1 MQKKQRKLPQT
12 WIMYKMGRNF
22 LGDIIWQDTSLCK
35 VYRFTIGKIFSD
47 LQFDILFKINIVD
60 FFFLIAWKL
69 HEYATLIQYLYI
81 ASLLSWWLFFSKLL
95 TPRRSQGTFMII
107 KYIINLTTTFIFG
120 KSMYIVYGCSWE
132 KTIQSWTQGMIDTKI
147 MSTLSYDDRSP
158 NPATQ
163 IMPL

>member
-1 MQKKQRKLPQT
+1 
-12 WIMYKMGRNF
+12 MYKMGRNF

-107 KYIINLTTTFIFG
+107 KYIINLSTTFFFG
-120 KSMYIVYGCSWE
+120 KSKYMDVHERKLYT
-132 KTIQSWTQGMIDTKI
+132 KLDTRHDRYPDNV
-147 MSTLSYDDRSP
+147 STLSYDNRRH
-158 NPATQ
+158 NPAIQMLSLYSHMTAES
-163 IMPL
+163 